1 VKKDVIKNERLKEE
15 IHTYELENG
24 LKIFYMPKKGYSKK
38 YVIYATNYGSNDNKF
53 KPIGEDSQIE
63 VPAGIAHFLEHKMFE
78 EPDGNVF
85 NEFSKL
91 GSYVNAYTNY
101 NQTAYLFSCT
111 ENFYESLELLV
122 KFVQNPYFTDENVKK
137 EKGIIEQEISMYDD
151 APEWKVYSNVLSSM
165 YKEHPV
171 RIDIAGTVE
180 SIREI
185 DKEVLYKCYKTFYSP
200 TNMILFIVGDIDFE
214 KSLRIITK
222 HQKDSKESVNKIERS
237 RVIEPN
243 GIKESLVEDSLSVST
258 PLFNIGI
265 KDSDVGYD
273 GDKLIHKEIC
283 TNILLEMLFSS
294 GSELYQKLYEE
305 GLINNSFGAQY
316 VGNLEYGYSI
326 IGGES
331 EKPKVVLEKI
341 LEYIKEISEKKL
353 SVEDFNR
360 IKKKFIGYHLMDL
373 NSIEYIATNFVNY
386 HFKNSSLLR
395 YLEIIEKIDFSDVES
410 RFEKYLNENNYAL
423 SIIYPK

>member
-1 VKKDVIKNERLKEE
+1 MKKDVIKNERLKEE